1 MKVIYRWRD
10 MIYAGGEFS
19 FDKISKFSYPAT
31 SSRLRALTKVILMI
45 YRYRDMIS
53 TSWMR
58 GRFPLA
64 RKSKNALLIR
74 RASRATFPDMGRL
87 LLSELPST
95 DGKKAI
101 AFS

>member
-45 YRYRDMIS
+45 YR
-53 TSWMR
+53 
-58 GRFPLA
+58 
-64 RKSKNALLIR
+64 
-74 RASRATFPDMGRL
+74 
-87 LLSELPST
+87 
-95 DGKKAI
+95 
-101 AFS
+101 

>member
-45 YRYRDMIS
+45 YRYRGMIS

-58 GRFPLA
+58 RAIKGF
-64 RKSKNALLIR
+64 RKSEIFI
-74 RASRATFPDMGRL
+74 SSHG
-87 LLSELPST
+87 EQV
-95 DGKKAI
+95 
-101 AFS
+101 

>member
-1 MKVIYRWRD
+1 

-19 FDKISKFSYPAT
+19 FDKILKFSYPAT

-64 RKSKNALLIR
+64 RKSSLVPTESRYKSALIPPVSYPMFRCNYGQVAYKNLH
-74 RASRATFPDMGRL
+74 SFRL
-87 LLSELPST
+87 
-95 DGKKAI
+95 
-101 AFS
+101 